1 MKSSTLKALIDLL
14 EDPDK
19 EVYKTVKNELIDQG
33 TDIIP
38 NLEDAWEKNFNSL
51 TQDRVEEIIREIQFN
66 SLIAELKSWIASP
79 KNLLEGWL
87 IISRYQY
94 PELKIISFEEE
105 LNKIAEEAKISI
117 KKYDSDLEKIST
129 LNYILFNKYGYR
141 GNMRNFHSPE
151 NSFINDVIENKKGNP
166 LSLSIIYIYICQKI
180 GLPICGVNMPKHFIV
195 GFESDNHFDIDS
207 IKFYINP
214 FSRGTILNRQDLE
227 KFLKRE
233 KIKESS
239 KYFSPCSNKEI
250 LKRLINNLLHSYTY
264 RSKKEKAED
273 MVTFL
278 QLFKTK

>member
-105 LNKIAEEAKISI
+105 LNKIAEEAKSSI

-129 LNYILFNKYGYR
+129 LNYILFNKYGFR

>member
-66 SLIAELKSWIASP
+66 SLTAELKSWIASP

-94 PELKIISFEEE
+94 PELKINSFEEE

>member
-105 LNKIAEEAKISI
+105 LNKIAEEAKSSI

-129 LNYILFNKYGYR
+129 LNYILFNKYGFR

-180 GLPICGVNMPKHFIV
+180 GLPICGINMPKHFIV

>member
-66 SLIAELKSWIASP
+66 SLITELKSWIASP

-94 PELKIISFEEE
+94 PELKINSFEEE

-129 LNYILFNKYGYR
+129 LNYILFNKYGFR

-250 LKRLINNLLHSYTY
+250 LKRLINNLLHSYSY

>member
-66 SLIAELKSWIASP
+66 SLITELKSWIASP

-94 PELKIISFEEE
+94 PELKINSFEEE

-129 LNYILFNKYGYR
+129 LNYILFNKYGFR

-239 KYFSPCSNKEI
+239 KYFYPCSNKEI
-250 LKRLINNLLHSYTY
+250 LKRLINNLLHSYSY

>member
-33 TDIIP
+33 TDVIP

-105 LNKIAEEAKISI
+105 LNKIAEEAKSSI

-129 LNYILFNKYGYR
+129 LNYILFNKYGFR

>member
-33 TDIIP
+33 TDVIP

-94 PELKIISFEEE
+94 PELKINSFEEE

>member
-105 LNKIAEEAKISI
+105 LNKIAEEAKSSI

-129 LNYILFNKYGYR
+129 LNYILFNKYGFR

-180 GLPICGVNMPKHFIV
+180 GLPICGINMPKHFIV

-264 RSKKEKAED
+264 RSKKEKR
-273 MVTFL
+273 TF
-278 QLFKTK
+278 

>member
-33 TDIIP
+33 TDVIP

-105 LNKIAEEAKISI
+105 LNKIAEEAKSSI

-129 LNYILFNKYGYR
+129 LNYILFNKYGFR

-180 GLPICGVNMPKHFIV
+180 GLPICGINMPKHFIV